1 MEDQVL
7 AMHVRCPWQ
16 RTIKNMQIKLQNSNE
31 GLGVTNVI
39 RKGHWEK
46 ECNKKNQDESKLNSE
61 VNVTTIDD
69 FEVDSA
75 SFFTSATLNVI
86 ITTFLKRNT
95 KNVWYANGRAIDHLI
110 DMSEWFNTFE
120 EILVGKWPVMVAN
133 NQKLLVCGVGIIKVP
148 CVINGRWERSLS
160 QVLYMLE
167 LKK

>member
-1 MEDQVL
+1 
-7 AMHVRCPWQ
+7 
-16 RTIKNMQIKLQNSNE
+16 LQNSNE